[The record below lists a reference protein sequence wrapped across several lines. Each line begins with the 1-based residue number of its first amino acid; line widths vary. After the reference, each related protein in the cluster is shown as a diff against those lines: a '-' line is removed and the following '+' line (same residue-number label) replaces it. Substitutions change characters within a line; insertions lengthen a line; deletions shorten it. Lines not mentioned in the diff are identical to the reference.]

1 MLKKK
6 VATRKATV
14 VTKAAPKAKRAA
26 PSAKA
31 PKAKAAKPA
40 KARPLIADFMT
51 RSPHTIGRD
60 QTLKQAHDLMNKYR
74 IRHLPVLEGGAL
86 VGLVSQRDL
95 YFVESLDGEAPA
107 RITVEEAMS
116 QDVFEV
122 SSTAALED
130 VTQSMVRKKHG
141 CAVVMQ
147 DTRVVGVF
155 STIDAMKA
163 LLQYLAR

>member
-1 MLKKK
+1 MPKNQ
-6 VATRKATV
+6 VAKRKTNAAA
-14 VTKAAPKAKRAA
+14 KAAPKAGRTT
-26 PSAKA
+26 PA
-31 PKAKAAKPA
+31 PKAAKAAKSVPTV
-40 KARPLIADFMT
+40 ADFMT

-74 IRHLPVLEGGAL
+74 IRHLPVLEGGEL

-122 SSTAALED
+122 PLTATLEQ

-141 CAVVMQ
+141 CAVVLQ
-147 DTRVVGVF
+147 DERVVGVF

-163 LLQYLAR
+163 LLHYLQR